1 MDLSKQ
7 PNNFFMEIPRD
18 RQAVYSN
25 VSRISHTP
33 FDFVLDFSQALP
45 GKPHSEILARI
56 VLSPA
61 GAKLFM
67 QAMMDNV
74 ARYESQFGEINL
86 PKGDT
91 GLANNLFGR
100 IKPPEG
106 GENPDPTEKRE

>member
-1 MDLSKQ
+1 
-7 PNNFFMEIPRD
+7 MELPRN
-18 RQAVYSN
+18 REAIYSN

-45 GKPHSEILARI
+45 GKPHTEIMARI

-61 GAKLFM
+61 GAKLFLK
-67 QAMMDNV
+67 AMAENV
-74 ARYESQFGEINL
+74 ARYESQFGEIHL

-91 GLANNLFGR
+91 GLANDLFGR

-106 GENPDPTEKRE
+106 GEPPAEPENGE